1 MAKHSFKMGGSGK
14 TVVVVPMVD
23 SDVGEA
29 STVTIDAVA
38 GEVVSDERLIGGEVV
53 RDPIGLLEG
62 LPSTSVPQ
70 GWDFA
75 GGETD
80 QVADMG
86 TGGTVIL
93 SDVGTVVASLACEP
107 DVVNVLQALRADDD
121 GMGIMEAVE
130 SSVITSD
137 RQLDAVLADMA
148 ASVAGVAP
156 MILVD
161 DVDVTDAA
169 IEVVASEPVVS
180 PFAALVAAHKPV
192 VADCVVSVA
201 LPAMLTIDAR
211 AMALRIAD
219 LTGVAVTVTG
229 PNGAESIVPRSR
241 GAKAARV
248 PVASDGGERSTVV
261 RLTPGL
267 TVAGDW
273 LTYDARLV
281 CKLDGGNASNIKTWE
296 RIRDAGARFDL
307 DSLRAMDFAGARDD
321 TSGNTY
327 TKNNGRFLRA
337 MIGKV
342 EAAQAAMDAE
352 FGIKLAAD

>member
-1 MAKHSFKMGGSGK
+1 MAKHSFKMGSSGK
-14 TVVVVPMVD
+14 TVVVVPTVD

-29 STVTIDAVA
+29 PTVTIDAVA
-38 GEVVSDERLIGGEVV
+38 SEVVGD
-53 RDPIGLLEG
+53 
-62 LPSTSVPQ
+62 VPQ

-80 QVADMG
+80 QVADAG
-86 TGGTVIL
+86 AGGTVIL
-93 SDVGTVVASLACEP
+93 SDVGTVVATLACEP

-121 GMGIMEAVE
+121 GMGMMEAIE
-130 SSVITSD
+130 
-137 RQLDAVLADMA
+137 
-148 ASVAGVAP
+148 VAP
-156 MILVD
+156 VD
-161 DVDVTDAA
+161 HMAFPVDVGARPDGLFGIWAKSGDAPVTDLDRAVQAADSLPVAMLAADVTDAA
-169 IEVVASEPVVS
+169 IEVVATAPVVS

-201 LPAMLTIDAR
+201 LPAMLTVDAR

-229 PNGAESIVPRSR
+229 PNGAESIAPRSR
-241 GAKAARV
+241 GAKAVRV
-248 PVASDGGERSTVV
+248 TTVASDGERSTVV

-273 LTYDARLV
+273 LTYDARVV
-281 CKLDGGNASNIKTWE
+281 CTHPGNASNIKRWE
-296 RIRDAGARFDL
+296 QIREAGARFDL
-307 DSLRAMDFAGARDD
+307 DTLRAMDFAGARDD

-327 TKNNGRFLRA
+327 TKNNGRYLRA

>member
-1 MAKHSFKMGGSGK
+1 MAKHSFKMPGNGK
-14 TVVVVPMVD
+14 SVMVVPTVD

-29 STVTIDAVA
+29 PTVTIDAVA
-38 GEVVSDERLIGGEVV
+38 SEVVGD
-53 RDPIGLLEG
+53 
-62 LPSTSVPQ
+62 VPQ

-80 QVADMG
+80 QVADTG
-86 TGGTVIL
+86 AGGTVIL
-93 SDVGTVVASLACEP
+93 SDVGTVVATLTYEP
-107 DVVNVLQALRADDD
+107 DVMNTLQALRADDD
-121 GMGIMEAVE
+121 GMGMMEAV
-130 SSVITSD
+130 TSD
-137 RQLDAVLADMA
+137 APVARVSADVAEMFGMGSMVDA
-148 ASVAGVAP
+148 G
-156 MILVD
+156 LVVI

-201 LPAMLTIDAR
+201 LPAMLTVDAR

-229 PNGAESIVPRSR
+229 PNGAESIAPRSR
-241 GAKAARV
+241 GAKAVRV
-248 PVASDGGERSTVV
+248 TTVASDGERSTVV

-273 LTYDARLV
+273 LTYDARVV
-281 CKLDGGNASNIKTWE
+281 CTHPGNASNIKRWE
-296 RIRDAGARFDL
+296 QIREAGARFDL
-307 DSLRAMDFAGARDD
+307 DTLRAMDFAGARDD

-327 TKNNGRFLRA
+327 TKNNGRYLRA